1 MSSDPAIPLES
12 EKRAKIFREIVE
24 ENRDLGSSELEEM
37 VRVRL
42 RSEGIEDSG
51 ELEEIAGVIDR
62 EKQEW
67 RKSREIPGLEVL
79 NAVKEAIVKAGGF
92 EQFSAKVKEVDQ
104 VARLVGGLDNL
115 KAIMES
121 LAGFMTD
128 C

>member
-24 ENRDLGSSELEEM
+24 ENRDLGSRELAEM

-128 C
+128 G